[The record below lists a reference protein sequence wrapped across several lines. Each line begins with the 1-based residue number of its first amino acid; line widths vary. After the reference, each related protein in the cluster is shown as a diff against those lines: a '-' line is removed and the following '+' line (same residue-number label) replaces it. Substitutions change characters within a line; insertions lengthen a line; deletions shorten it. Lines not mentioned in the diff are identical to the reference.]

1 MKKLTGERGILGE
14 WFKKEK
20 GVIENIYVIALSMK
34 VSSMTVIDMWM
45 CLTLSSTGMV
55 KQRKCFSTI

>member
-55 KQRKCFSTI
+55 K